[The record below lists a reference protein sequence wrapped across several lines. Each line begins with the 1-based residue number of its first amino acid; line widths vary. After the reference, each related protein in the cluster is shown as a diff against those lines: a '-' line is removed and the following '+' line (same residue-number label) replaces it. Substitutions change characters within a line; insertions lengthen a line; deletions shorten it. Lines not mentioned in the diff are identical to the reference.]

1 MTADRDREPVPIGRY
16 AILAGL
22 AVLLLLGI
30 TLLVRPLIFSLAEA
44 RDDARYPL
52 LSIADADRGPQLKE
66 IVLNDRHGF
75 PGEVVDGERV
85 GYTVVIAPLPGRN
98 GYSVVGAWSP
108 SGDCPL
114 EISGDRLRD
123 CDGATW
129 TFEGFPFEASGPS
142 LVAFPV
148 AVRNGAVIADFTAR
162 FDPVAS

>member
-1 MTADRDREPVPIGRY
+1 VTADRDREPVPVGRY
-16 AILAGL
+16 AILAGVAIL
-22 AVLLLLGI
+22 VLLGV
-30 TLLVRPLIFSLAEA
+30 TLLVRPLILSLAPE
-44 RDDARYPL
+44 RNDARYPL
-52 LSIADADRGPQLKE
+52 FSIAQADTGPQLKE

-75 PGEVVDGERV
+75 AGEVVRDELV
-85 GYTVVIAPLPGRN
+85 GYTVVVAPLPGRG

-129 TFEGFPFEASGPS
+129 TFEGFPIDPGGPS

-148 AVRNGAVIADFTAR
+148 AVRNGAVIADFTAP
-162 FDPVAS
+162 FDPAAS